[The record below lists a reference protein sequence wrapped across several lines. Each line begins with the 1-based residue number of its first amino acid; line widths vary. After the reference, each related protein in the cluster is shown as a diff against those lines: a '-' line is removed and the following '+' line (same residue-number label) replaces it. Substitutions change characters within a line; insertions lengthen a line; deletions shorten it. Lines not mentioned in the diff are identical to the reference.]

1 MIKHAKM
8 ISLLGVLAAL
18 VAVMFLRTG
27 GVKAAPVIRVKA
39 WKVVS
44 SPNFGSGDNHLQGIA
59 ALTTSDT
66 WAVGYATADSSSPSQ
81 ALIEHWN
88 GTQWSVVSS
97 PQPNGW
103 TSDLVGVAAI
113 SSNDVWAVGSYV
125 TTTSTFILIEHWDGT
140 QWSIVS
146 SPNPGAYRNNLNGI
160 IAIS

>member
-1 MIKHAKM
+1 MKHAKM

-18 VAVMFLRTG
+18 VAFMFLRAG

-44 SPNFGSGDNHLQGIA
+44 SPNVGSGNNQLQAITA
-59 ALTTSDT
+59 ITSSDT
-66 WAVGYATADSSSPSQ
+66 WAVGSSAPDSSSASQ

-103 TSDLVGVAAI
+103 TSDLTGVAAI
-113 SSNDVWAVGSYV
+113 SGNDVWAVGSYV
-125 TTTSTFILIEHWDGT
+125 SNTGTFISL
-140 QWSIVS
+140 
-146 SPNPGAYRNNLNGI
+146 
-160 IAIS
+160 